1 MTSIWP
7 NCKGCK
13 AASSIHTTLF
23 RHFALG
29 LDTCWLHFS
38 QTSQQKGEKHS
49 LNCGNDRCYELEEE
63 HQVAACQSTQH
74 ISHQPITHPWKCWKK
89 LSCEGILA
97 CPLKLSSM
105 GLMLIPLPMHDDANM
120 QTVGHRSRP
129 AVSPSKLTVL
139 ATLAPELH
147 RRVLVMQSILQ
158 TISSNQRQGKGQ
170 ALCETY

>member
-1 MTSIWP
+1 MEMLE
-7 NCKGCK
+7 K
-13 AASSIHTTLF
+13 AVLRGH
-23 RHFALG
+23 LG
-29 LDTCWLHFS
+29 LPVEAL
-38 QTSQQKGEKHS
+38 KH
-49 LNCGNDRCYELEEE
+49 
-63 HQVAACQSTQH
+63 
-74 ISHQPITHPWKCWKK
+74 
-89 LSCEGILA
+89 
-97 CPLKLSSM
+97 

-170 ALCETY
+170 ALCETYYKAPDFTE